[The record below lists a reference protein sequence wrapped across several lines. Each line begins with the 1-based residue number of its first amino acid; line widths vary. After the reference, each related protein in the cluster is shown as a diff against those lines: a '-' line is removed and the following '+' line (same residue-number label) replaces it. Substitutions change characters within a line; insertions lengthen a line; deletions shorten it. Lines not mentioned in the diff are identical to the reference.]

1 MGKLVLMIYNF
12 GLMMHKKG
20 IPVLP
25 TIIKFF
31 IRIVFGPHIGMG
43 AEIGKGSV
51 LGYGGIGVVIHHRA
65 VIGKNVSIG
74 QNVTIG
80 GTSKKYEVPII
91 GDNTELASGAVI
103 VGPIKIGKDCVIGA
117 NAVVVKDIPDN
128 SVAVGVPARVIK
140 SNIDIN
146 DYR

>member
-12 GLMMHKKG
+12 GLFLQNKK
-20 IPVLP
+20 IPLLP
-25 TIIKFF
+25 TLIRYF
-31 IRIVFGPHIGMG
+31 IRIVFGPDIGMG
-43 AEIGKGSV
+43 AKIGAGSV
-51 LGYGGIGVVIHHRA
+51 LGYGGIGVVIHDRA

-91 GDNTELASGAVI
+91 GDNCLLAAGAVI
-103 VGPIKIGKDCVIGA
+103 VGPVTIGKDCVIGA
-117 NAVVVKDIPDN
+117 NAVVVKDMPDN
-128 SVAVGVPARVIK
+128 SLAVGIPAKVVKTGI
-140 SNIDIN
+140 NIN

>member
-12 GLMMHKKG
+12 GLFLHEKK
-20 IPVLP
+20 IPLIP
-25 TIIKFF
+25 TFIKFV

-43 AEIGKGSV
+43 AKIGKGSV

-80 GTSKKYEVPII
+80 GTSKKYEVPVI
-91 GDNTELASGAVI
+91 GDNTELAAGCVV
-103 VGPIKIGKDCVIGA
+103 VGPVRVGKDCVIGA

-128 SVAVGVPARVIK
+128 SVAVGMPAKVIK
-140 SNIDIN
+140 SDININ

>member
-12 GLMMHKKG
+12 GLLLHNKK

-25 TIIKFF
+25 TLIKFF

-43 AEIGKGSV
+43 ARIGKKSV

-65 VIGKNVSIG
+65 VIGENVSIG

-80 GTSKKYEVPII
+80 GTSKKYEVPVI
-91 GDNTELASGAVI
+91 GDNCELASGAVI
-103 VGPIKIGKDCVIGA
+103 VGPVTIGKDCVIGA

-140 SNIDIN
+140 SNININ

>member
-12 GLMMHKKG
+12 GLFLHNKK

-25 TIIKFF
+25 TLIKFF

-43 AEIGKGSV
+43 AKFGKGSV
-51 LGYGGIGVVIHHRA
+51 LGYGGIGVVIHDRA

-80 GTSKKYEVPII
+80 GTSKKYEVPVI
-91 GDNTELASGAVI
+91 GDNCELAAGAVI
-103 VGPIKIGKDCVIGA
+103 VGPVTIGKDCVIGA

-140 SNIDIN
+140 SGININ